1 MLQTIDPLS
10 TSDRLQILVLLPS
23 QLFHCLSSII
33 AARLRASEQL
43 LVAVCELVIAGVV
56 GAAADE
62 EAVGLLAGEA
72 ARCKAVAMDELVLL
86 EDVPG
91 TRLSVNSTRKSRLGE
106 HSSPTERAA
115 LRCDI
120 TFN

>member
-1 MLQTIDPLS
+1 M
-10 TSDRLQILVLLPS
+10 
-23 QLFHCLSSII
+23 
-33 AARLRASEQL
+33 
-43 LVAVCELVIAGVV
+43 CELVIAGVG

-62 EAVGLLAGEA
+62 EAVGLLAGKA
-72 ARCKAVAMDELVLL
+72 ARREAVAMDELVLL

-106 HSSPTERAA
+106 HSSSTERAA